1 MKKTVLTLL
10 LLVQALAIHAQSPF
24 VPTLVP
30 PTPVSWPAVREVPA
44 PQESAVTRIIRDGR
58 LRVGILYNAP
68 PFGLLNIRGVLAGM
82 EADIARSM
90 GDLWGVEVDFEQVTR
105 HSAGEMLR
113 SGEVDLLAAA
123 LVKRADDQRELE
135 FCQSHY
141 RGAQALLIHEADDT
155 TTLAQMEGRTLGV
168 VAGARAEEALT
179 RWQAGSGVRVNV
191 RSHFTLDD
199 ALRALR
205 EGEIDGLVDSRLTLG
220 DVLVPGELRMLNE
233 VLEHELHAL
242 AVRKGDFAMRDLI
255 NRSLQF
261 LTVSG
266 RMAEIHDANF
276 PGSSLPHDLIAVWQ
290 GLGDQAP
297 VPEAFPRIPAG
308 PQQSVVARLEQGQ
321 PIRVAGLAAAD
332 PDAPESER
340 QVAAWRLAL
349 AQQLEMR
356 LGTGLQAVAG
366 PALDQLAAGAA
377 DLAIGVSLDWS
388 HADQVEFSAPL
399 LLHGERLLVPADSDV
414 DNFRGL
420 RDLWLGVLS
429 SEPGRDDRARA
440 LAESAA
446 VDINVF
452 TIVRDEDISWHL
464 LIEGDLDAVF
474 ADSLKLLAPL
484 GSQPSLLKL
493 AARCPSCDPWYTR
506 NWLGL
511 ALPANDP
518 EFRRRLEAALRGMW
532 RDGSMAQLLAPLV
545 PGGDIASLALQS
557 GF

>member
-10 LLVQALAIHAQSPF
+10 LLLPAVAIQAQSPF
-24 VPTLVP
+24 VPTLLP
-30 PTPVSWPAVREVPA
+30 PTPVPWPAVREIPA
-44 PQESAVTRIIRDGR
+44 PLESAVMRIVRDGR

-90 GDLWGVEVDFEQVTR
+90 GDLWGVEVEFVQVTR
-105 HSAGEMLR
+105 HSAGELLR
-113 SGEVDLLAAA
+113 TGAVDVLAAA
-123 LVKRADDQRELE
+123 LVKQVDDQREME

-168 VAGARAEEALT
+168 VAGARADEALT

-191 RSHFTLDD
+191 RRYFTLDD

-205 EGEIDGLVDSRLTLG
+205 GREIDGLVDSRLTLG
-220 DVLVPGELRMLNE
+220 GVMVPGEMRMLNE

-242 AVRKGDFAMRDLI
+242 AVRRGDRPMRDLV

-297 VPEAFPRIPAG
+297 KPEAVAQTPDG
-308 PQQSVVARLEQGQ
+308 PQPSVVARLEQGL
-321 PIRVAGLAAAD
+321 PLRVAGVAAAD
-332 PDAPESER
+332 PEVPDSER
-340 QVAAWRLAL
+340 RLAAWRLAL
-349 AQQLEMR
+349 AQQLELR
-356 LGTGLQAVAG
+356 LGSVLQAVAG
-366 PALDQLAAGAA
+366 PPLEQLAAGAA
-377 DLAIGVSLDWS
+377 DLAIGVPLDWG
-388 HADQVEFSAPL
+388 HAGQVEFSAPL
-399 LLHGERLLVPADSDV
+399 LLHGERLLMPADSDI

-420 RDLWLGVLS
+420 RDQWMGVLS
-429 SEPGRDDRARA
+429 SEPGRDARAQA

-452 TIVRDEDISWHL
+452 TIVRDEDIGWHL
-464 LIEGDLDAVF
+464 LIERDLDAVF

-484 GSQPSLLKL
+484 QSQSSLLKL
-493 AARCPSCDPWYTR
+493 AARCPSCDPWYSR

-518 EFRRRLEAALRGMW
+518 EFRQRLEAALTGMW

-545 PGGDIASLALQS
+545 PGEDIASLALQS

>member
-1 MKKTVLTLL
+1 MKNAVLMLL
-10 LLVQALAIHAQSPF
+10 LLAQALAIQAQAPF

-30 PTPVSWPAVREVPA
+30 PTPVAWPAVRDVPT
-44 PQESAVTRIIRDGR
+44 PQESAVARIVREGR
-58 LRVGILYNAP
+58 VRVGILYNAP
-68 PFGLLNIRGVLAGM
+68 PFALLNIRGVLAGM

-90 GDLWGVEVDFEQVTR
+90 ADLWGVELDFVQVTR
-105 HSAGEMLR
+105 HSAEDMLR
-113 SGEVDLLAAA
+113 AGEVDLLAAA
-123 LVKRADDQRELE
+123 LVKRAEDPREME

-141 RGAQALLIHEADDT
+141 RGAQALLIHEADDA
-155 TTLAQMEGRTLGV
+155 TTLAQMEGRTIGV

-179 RWQAGSGVRVNV
+179 RWQASSGAGVTV

-220 DVLVPGELRMLNE
+220 GVLVPGELRMLNE
-233 VLEHELHAL
+233 ALEHELHAL
-242 AVRKGDFAMRDLI
+242 AVRRGDLAMRDLI

-261 LTVSG
+261 LTASG

-276 PGSSLPHDLIAVWQ
+276 PGSSLPHDLIAVWR

-297 VPEAFPRIPAG
+297 QPAAFAQPLPL

-321 PIRVAGLAAAD
+321 PLRVAGLAA
-332 PDAPESER
+332 PDAEAPESER
-340 QVAAWRLAL
+340 QLAAWRLAL
-349 AQQLEMR
+349 AQQLELR
-356 LGTGLQAVAG
+356 LGSGLQAVAG
-366 PALDQLAAGAA
+366 PALEQLAAGAA
-377 DLAIGVSLDWS
+377 DLAIGVALDWGQ
-388 HADQVEFSAPL
+388 AGQVDFSAPL
-399 LLHGERLLVPADSDV
+399 LLHGERLLVPAESEV
-414 DNFRGL
+414 NNFRGL

-429 SEPGRDDRARA
+429 SEPGRGDRAQA

-446 VDINVF
+446 VDVNVF
-452 TIVRDEDISWHL
+452 SIVRDEDITWHL

-484 GSQPSLLKL
+484 GSQPDMLKL
-493 AARCPSCDPWYTR
+493 AARCPSCDPWYSR

-518 EFRRRLEAALRGMW
+518 EFRRRLEAALTGMW

-545 PGGDIASLALQS
+545 PGEDIASLALQS

>member
-1 MKKTVLTLL
+1 MKKTVLALL
-10 LLVQALAIHAQSPF
+10 LLLPAVGIQAQAPF

-30 PTPVSWPAVREVPA
+30 PTPVPWPAVRDIPA
-44 PQESAVTRIIRDGR
+44 PLESAVTRIVRDGR

-90 GDLWGVEVDFEQVTR
+90 GDLWGVKLDFVQVTR
-105 HSAGEMLR
+105 QSAVDMLR

-123 LVKRADDQRELE
+123 LVKQADDQRELE

-141 RGAQALLIHEADDT
+141 RGAQALLIHEGDDA
-155 TTLAQMEGRTLGV
+155 TTLAQMDGRTLGV

-179 RWQAGSGVRVNV
+179 RWQAGSGIRVNV

-205 EGEIDGLVDSRLTLG
+205 EREIDALVDSRLTLG
-220 DVLVPGELRMLNE
+220 AVLVPGELRMINE

-242 AVRKGDFAMRDLI
+242 AVRKGDLSMRNLV

-261 LTVSG
+261 LTASG

-297 VPEAFPRIPAG
+297 KPEHFTGATSW

-321 PIRVAGLAAAD
+321 PVRVAGLAAARA
-332 PDAPESER
+332 DAPESER
-340 QVAAWRLAL
+340 KLAAWRLAL
-349 AQQLEMR
+349 AQQLELR

-366 PALDQLAAGAA
+366 PALEQLAAGAA
-377 DLAIGVSLDWS
+377 DLAIGVPLDWEQ
-388 HADQVEFSAPL
+388 AGQVEFSAPL

-420 RDLWLGVLS
+420 RDQWLGVLS

-446 VDINVF
+446 VDVNVF
-452 TIVRDEDISWHL
+452 SIVRDEDIGWHL

-484 GSQPSLLKL
+484 QSQSSLLKL
-493 AARCPSCDPWYTR
+493 AARCPSCDPWYSR

-518 EFRRRLEAALRGMW
+518 EFKRRLEAALTGMW

-545 PGGDIASLALQS
+545 PGEDIASLALQS